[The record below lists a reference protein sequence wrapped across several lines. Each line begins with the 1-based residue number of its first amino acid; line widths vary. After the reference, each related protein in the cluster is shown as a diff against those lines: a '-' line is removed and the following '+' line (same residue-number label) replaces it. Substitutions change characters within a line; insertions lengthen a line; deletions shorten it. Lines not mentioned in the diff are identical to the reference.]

1 MNKKEIAKKS
11 TDLGFR
17 ISDQLAKNK
26 DLINQATEIWKMN
39 AQNKK
44 EIKQLEKNTKIR
56 IVEITER
63 YQTYRY
69 ALAHIFGERQQGL
82 NAHYATLDKALQD
95 NNRELIIASLRGIS
109 SIIESNPL
117 ENFSQFSSIIEN
129 KDETLYLDF

>member
-1 MNKKEIAKKS
+1 MNKKEIAKKAV
-11 TDLGFR
+11 DMGFR
-17 ISDQLAKNK
+17 IGDQLAKNK
-26 DLINQATEIWKMN
+26 ELFNQGVEIWKMN

-44 EIKQLEKNTKIR
+44 EIKQIEEDTKKTIT
-56 IVEITER
+56 EITER

-69 ALAHIFGERQQGL
+69 ALSCIFTQRQQGL
-82 NAHYATLDKALQD
+82 NAHYAALDQALK
-95 NNRELIIASLRGIS
+95 NNDREIIITSLKGIS